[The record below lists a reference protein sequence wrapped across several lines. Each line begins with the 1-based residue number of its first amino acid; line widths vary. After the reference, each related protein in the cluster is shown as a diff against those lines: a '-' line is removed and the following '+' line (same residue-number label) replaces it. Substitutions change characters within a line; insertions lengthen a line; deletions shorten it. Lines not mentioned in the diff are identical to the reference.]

1 MKRLFHLIGIFVA
14 LFSVLFF
21 FYLADKKDTIERTE
35 NEYTFQLSKY
45 ITNTQ
50 LEKLAQKS
58 DVTIQLKEFQ
68 NVSLGH
74 TKMIVTFLN
83 PGKDF
88 KEGRRPSVFP
98 KEKIIYQRSDQK
110 KNQKV
115 QFFSAVESNQKKIA
129 KLKKLLKEEKFQ
141 VETDVTTPTPFGAVM
156 LFNTLNAQFFVQI
169 FLLAIFCIAS
179 YYVHRSK
186 EIGIL
191 KLNGWNNVRISIRIF
206 KMIFYHTIIPAI
218 ILMALFSIYI
228 LKMDQS
234 MILTYLRLCIY
245 ISIFL
250 SVVYGLALIAGS
262 VFIHNIDV
270 INAVKN
276 KKNYEV
282 HFYLTLLVKIVI
294 TVSVMINSSNLIDQI
309 NHTKRVIES
318 ARQQNQWNLSIL
330 NTSVSPSEKVQKRLN
345 EIIGSLPDQDVYNY
359 TSPEILYQ
367 TTDVSKTQRTDFIDN
382 YMEISYNVLEK
393 VKVVDKNNKR
403 LKPKDFTGKAVLLI
417 PQKYEKDQERILK
430 ELGMEKTD
438 IYFIKDRQVYQDM
451 LSPGCY
457 AIDPII
463 YAHKVK
469 KQLWLPTGEILYSSK
484 GASVL
489 NEAIEQE
496 KIDQSTL
503 YLNTLKSDNDVSVYN
518 EQSRTL
524 EAIFFVIMNISS
536 YILCI
541 VTITVIYLEFRK
553 KEFGVY
559 ALYHRIPKK
568 AILKFLCFN
577 EVITLLSALMIE
589 KEFLYFVLFEIVF
602 CSLAIWK
609 YFCRK
614 AVLILKGE

>member
-21 FYLADKKDTIERTE
+21 FYLADKKDIITTTE

-45 ITNTQ
+45 ITNTH

-74 TKMIVTFLN
+74 TKMTITFLN

-141 VETDVTTPTPFGAVM
+141 IETDVTTPTPFGAVM

-250 SVVYGLALIAGS
+250 SVVYGLALIVGS

-345 EIIGSLPDQDVYNY
+345 EIIGSLPDRDVYNY

-393 VKVVDKNNKR
+393 VKVVDKKTIN
-403 LKPKDFTGKAVLLI
+403 T
-417 PQKYEKDQERILK
+417 IL
-430 ELGMEKTD
+430 
-438 IYFIKDRQVYQDM
+438 
-451 LSPGCY
+451 
-457 AIDPII
+457 
-463 YAHKVK
+463 
-469 KQLWLPTGEILYSSK
+469 
-484 GASVL
+484 
-489 NEAIEQE
+489 
-496 KIDQSTL
+496 
-503 YLNTLKSDNDVSVYN
+503 
-518 EQSRTL
+518 
-524 EAIFFVIMNISS
+524 
-536 YILCI
+536 
-541 VTITVIYLEFRK
+541 
-553 KEFGVY
+553 
-559 ALYHRIPKK
+559 
-568 AILKFLCFN
+568 
-577 EVITLLSALMIE
+577 
-589 KEFLYFVLFEIVF
+589 
-602 CSLAIWK
+602 
-609 YFCRK
+609 
-614 AVLILKGE
+614 

>member
-21 FYLADKKDTIERTE
+21 FYLADKKDIITTTE

-45 ITNTQ
+45 ITNTH

-74 TKMIVTFLN
+74 TKMTITFLN

-250 SVVYGLALIAGS
+250 SVVYGLALIVGS

-345 EIIGSLPDQDVYNY
+345 EIIGSLPDRDVYNY

-403 LKPKDFTGKAVLLI
+403 LKPKDFTGK
-417 PQKYEKDQERILK
+417 
-430 ELGMEKTD
+430 
-438 IYFIKDRQVYQDM
+438 
-451 LSPGCY
+451 
-457 AIDPII
+457 
-463 YAHKVK
+463 
-469 KQLWLPTGEILYSSK
+469 

-503 YLNTLKSDNDVSVYN
+503 YLNTLKSENDVSVYN

-589 KEFLYFVLFEIVF
+589 KEFLCFVLFEIVF